1 MLVLVKLGAEAG
13 PLQRRVPA
21 RGCPPRWK
29 YVSVAAILLL
39 PMRTVQL
46 HQGSLHTC
54 HVGHDAA
61 VTTLCN
67 GWREGKIQT
76 REREKCR
83 VKESYSRPGFCGP
96 GQKGR
101 QVHPANGTTLG
112 NYPRG
117 KNGTEQKDNA
127 GTCLAP

>member
-1 MLVLVKLGAEAG
+1 M
-13 PLQRRVPA
+13 
-21 RGCPPRWK
+21 
-29 YVSVAAILLL
+29 SVAAILLL

-67 GWREGKIQT
+67 RRREGKIQT

-96 GQKGR
+96 GQKVR

-112 NYPRG
+112 NYPKG
-117 KNGTEQKDNA
+117 KKRDRTERQCWNLPRSLMQLTPVSVMPCTP
-127 GTCLAP
+127 GSP